1 MRAGLDLGQVAK
13 HTGENLARAPTELI
27 RVQGLKASDKAMF
40 RAGDFQIP
48 SNDFPYQARYNKCY
62 TIQIKLKD
70 TQ

>member
-1 MRAGLDLGQVAK
+1 MAKIQVK
-13 HTGENLARAPTELI
+13 SLALTSTELI
-27 RVQGLKASDKAMF
+27 GVQSLKPSDKAMF

>member
-1 MRAGLDLGQVAK
+1 
-13 HTGENLARAPTELI
+13 
-27 RVQGLKASDKAMF
+27 MF

>member
-1 MRAGLDLGQVAK
+1 MGPN
-13 HTGENLARAPTELI
+13 TGENLARAPTELV
-27 RVQGLKASDKAMF
+27 RVQGLKPSDKAMF

-62 TIQIKLKD
+62 IIQIKLKD